1 MRLSR
6 SDPAQPGLR
15 RLRWGGGWRYR
26 RADGD
31 WESDPE
37 VLERIRQLTI
47 PPDWRE
53 VWICPAAN
61 GHIQAMGLDRAGR
74 RQYRYH
80 DRWTARREQLKYA
93 RVADFG
99 AALPPAR
106 RRVSMLLAQ
115 PGLGRDK
122 MLAAAFRLLDLGH
135 FRIGGEQYRRTNGS
149 VGLATLERRHLRR
162 QSIGLM
168 FSYRAKSGQ
177 HQRELIQ
184 DADLARVMMQ
194 VRRRRG
200 GPAQLLAYRS
210 ENEWRQLRSA
220 EINGF
225 VKETVGDDFSAKDF
239 RTWHGTVL
247 ATVALSWQQSEMTG
261 GPSARRHAMAQA
273 VALVADALGNTPAVC
288 RRSYIAPKIL
298 DAFEDRALP
307 AVGRRPAA
315 DRLVEGLRLVGGRP
329 RTERLVLR
337 LLRD

>member
-6 SDPAQPGLR
+6 SDPAQPGLH

-122 MLAAAFRLLDLGH
+122 MLAAAFRPL
-135 FRIGGEQYRRTNGS
+135 
-149 VGLATLERRHLRR
+149 
-162 QSIGLM
+162 
-168 FSYRAKSGQ
+168 
-177 HQRELIQ
+177 
-184 DADLARVMMQ
+184 DLARVMMQ

-200 GPAQLLAYRS
+200 GPTQLLAYRS
-210 ENEWRQLRSA
+210 ENEWRQLRSV

-273 VALVADALGNTPAVC
+273 VALVADALPQ
-288 RRSYIAPKIL
+288 
-298 DAFEDRALP
+298 
-307 AVGRRPAA
+307 
-315 DRLVEGLRLVGGRP
+315 
-329 RTERLVLR
+329 TERLVLR